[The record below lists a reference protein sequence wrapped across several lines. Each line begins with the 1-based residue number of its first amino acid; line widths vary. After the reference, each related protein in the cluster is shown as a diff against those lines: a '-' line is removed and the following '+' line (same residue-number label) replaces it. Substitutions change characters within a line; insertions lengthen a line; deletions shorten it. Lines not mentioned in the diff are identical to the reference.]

1 MSFYTALTGLKG
13 AQTDIATTSNNIA
26 NVGSS
31 GFKKSRAEF
40 GDIFGSTPLQTNSIG
55 AGTATKSI
63 KQQFSQGN
71 ISQSTNTLDMAVSG
85 QGFFVLKGGGN
96 AGQTVFTRNG
106 SFEVNDAGFIVDSN
120 GQFLL
125 GYPVDNDGAVAD
137 KTLQGATQM
146 QLAAT
151 FGDPVE
157 TKKINAGVNLPSDAP
172 VIAADVEFDANDAKT
187 YSASSSVT
195 IFDNGGNPKSATI
208 FYIKSQN
215 PSNEDPTFKYST
227 KMFVDGVEILP
238 ELTRATNA
246 KSEPQFI
253 DKFGQKTTVPT
264 DPAYILEGKGT
275 PLYRADDLGE
285 ATKSTPAMLTGL
297 GLEAFLGDG
306 KTIEIVT
313 DPMQFKQT
321 MEYQALNDI
330 ENPVPGTFWGK
341 DFLLV
346 DVDNSGPV
354 SINIPPGTYTGTELA
369 AAAEVAL
376 RDAFGD
382 DKMVQ
387 LTDDVD
393 DTFTID
399 FKQESGDGKSEGLPS
414 PITVDLH
421 TASIV
426 TEATGV
432 AAEDGMKMDTFLS
445 HAQRL
450 MTNALN
456 AYIQDPTDTDGV
468 DATKVDNIGADGK
481 LFKRMIANAKI
492 DTPPEDFDV
501 LTLDHT
507 NPDING
513 GAAVERYLGYSNVAN
528 EPRIKAYDNLFKQP
542 AGGIGVGAAANEIEA
557 LDVDG
562 DGYLRVTIKGVI
574 TDNLEL
580 FRFQQN
586 DVTANGTSTDFI
598 ELIGSDE
605 IAIKSFSDDGT
616 DTVFILDQLVA
627 GGALPAAAQ
636 DEIKILAKPSDH
648 IEAFFESTEGLVEGV
663 NEVFYSN
670 KIVVREVGDS
680 AKRNSAD
687 EAAAF
692 ANVASDGGVAL
703 TGYGFANASAFAETM
718 NWVDERN
725 PALKIGYD
733 ETNQRLT
740 FDGVNSMLGKGTGVG
755 FDTFTVYSKKL
766 DSGKNGLGIPAL
778 GESPEISLKT
788 DNLLLGNAFVND
800 GPEVRA
806 ENKRYGMEVEFDT
819 VNNVFNISS
828 GSTGEALAGGSVVG
842 VDLAQNASS
851 VAVGRYNLLNTG
863 ERDTTDTADYEAN
876 KIGNGANQIM
886 GFPREG
892 IEGYREPTGLVS
904 KPAQAVGFE
913 ALMDMTQPFT
923 ITTLANENIF
933 NVVVGG
939 VSASIAIPEGNYK
952 GDTLA
957 VALEERI
964 NSMKNPISGQP
975 VGGVEV
981 TYDADVNNLTFTT
994 ATTGEGNT
1002 IAINGALR
1010 FGLKDIPLG
1019 LGETTQVRQPVQA
1032 TDDLGRPLYISPQGE
1047 IVANNQD
1054 FADNMV
1060 ENFFPL
1066 YLDEGELTFDRDGQ
1080 LVSPITE
1087 VTYSGDLT
1095 ELTLDFSSATQ
1106 LDQAFS
1112 ARDVTQDGFSAGRLT
1127 NLEIDSYGNVQ
1138 AGYSNGQNVTLG
1150 KIMLASFASESGLK
1164 QIGNSTFIATAAS
1177 GDPELGEGAED
1188 GFGQILSGSI
1198 ERSNVDITEE
1208 LVNLITSQRNYQAAA
1223 KAIETSTS
1231 MTQTII
1237 NIRS

>member
-507 NPDING
+507 NPDVNG